1 MLHTLH
7 LSEIEDKPPLHYGIS
22 FPLAS
27 KPDVLAYGFAV
38 SIVLCRKA
46 VASSAFVPVRYVRH
60 ILPSRVLV

>member
-1 MLHTLH
+1 MHTLH
-7 LSEIEDKPPLHYGIS
+7 LSEIADKPPLHCGIS

-38 SIVLCRKA
+38 SVVLCRKA
-46 VASSAFVPVRYVRH
+46 VASYATVTIRYVHH